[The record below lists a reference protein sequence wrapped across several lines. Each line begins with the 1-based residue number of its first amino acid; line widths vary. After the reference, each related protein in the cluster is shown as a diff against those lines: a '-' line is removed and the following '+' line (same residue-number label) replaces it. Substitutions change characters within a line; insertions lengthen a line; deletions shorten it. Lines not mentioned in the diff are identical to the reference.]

1 MRGIVTEIR
10 MSVIS
15 LKGRVLLKTLRALSL
30 RTKGFVLRRRN
41 LAAACGKHQHHIVSL
56 STLAP
61 PKCKKKPSEYQIRNH
76 LFELNITIIISS
88 FFQSCVW
95 YKSLWYSLFAITSI
109 MIWPVLDLYQFTE
122 YWFHLLPEKT
132 ITVMKTICYVCLWNL
147 KHQYISETRMLAYY

>member
-61 PKCKKKPSEYQIRNH
+61 PKCKKNPSEYQIRNH

-122 YWFHLLPEKT
+122 YLLISSPTREDNN
-132 ITVMKTICYVCLWNL
+132 CNEDNLLCLFMESQTSV
-147 KHQYISETRMLAYY
+147 HIRD